1 MRPTPPPPSP
11 LTQAEHWFRI
21 LAETMP
27 VAIFVHRERL
37 LYVNPAAEELTGYSA
52 PEMMGMGFQDLAEP
66 LSVGGNGST
75 PPSQPEGDA
84 ELWKL
89 RRKDGEERWIR
100 LTSGYV
106 ELDWQ
111 PASLVTAFDVT
122 AQEQSAIALHDVQQ
136 RLAFA
141 QQAARSVTWEWDP
154 DTDALS
160 TSELIDQL
168 FGLPLHDQIS
178 SGSAFLELVHP
189 EDRPDLEAALLR
201 LLKADDEN
209 LSIDI
214 RCLSPRGEVRWL
226 AERAVAMRD
235 ADGRAQRIIGVAHDI
250 TERKIAES
258 ALFQEKERAFV
269 TLASIADGVIRTD
282 ARGIIDYLNPVA
294 QKLTGWTLEEAY
306 GRAAEVVYR
315 VVDEETGKKVLDP
328 VHHCLEERREVAFLG
343 QRLLVRRDW
352 SKFPIHD
359 SAAPI
364 RNQEGKVI
372 GSILV
377 FKDLTQVRRVEDEM
391 EHLASHDPLTG
402 LFNRREFER
411 QLRQTLQSRN
421 GRGGRHALCQLD
433 LDAFKLV
440 NETCGHTAGDQLI
453 RKIASVIEERV
464 RQQDVLARLGGDEF
478 GILFRDC
485 SPEEAEQRAKEISE
499 AIHSFRFHWG
509 GRTFTN
515 RVSGGLAPLSA
526 SHSGA
531 DALLSAADAACFVAK
546 DKGGGSIH
554 IYQPG
559 DREIAERYGE
569 MQWISRLQKALDEDR
584 FRLYHQIIKPLGG
597 SDSEPPLSELF
608 IRLIDED
615 GKLVYP
621 GAFIPAAERY
631 GLIPTIDRWVL
642 STALRQL
649 ADGRNCAL
657 AQNSRFAINL
667 SGLSLGAEGFLDF
680 VVEELDKTRIS
691 PERVF
696 FEITETA
703 AIANLPM
710 AMRFISVL
718 KGLGC
723 RFVLDDFGQG
733 LSSFGYLKNL
743 PLDFLKI
750 DGGFVREMV
759 ADPIQAALV
768 ASIHD
773 IGEVMGLRT
782 IAESVED
789 EATLEALQQIGV
801 DYVQGYLFQRPR
813 PLTEG
818 KEP

>member
-1 MRPTPPPPSP
+1 MRPSPP

-27 VAIFVHRERL
+27 VAIFVHREKL

-52 PEMMGMGFQDLAEP
+52 PELMGMGFQDLGEP
-66 LSVGGNGST
+66 LAISSNGPT
-75 PPSQPEGDA
+75 PPSGQEHEA
-84 ELWKL
+84 ELWKI

-100 LTSGYV
+100 LNSGYV

-122 AQEQSAIALHDVQQ
+122 AQKRSSLALDDVRQ
-136 RLAFA
+136 RLALA
-141 QQAARSVTWEWDP
+141 QQAARSVNWEWDP
-154 DTDALS
+154 DTDTLD

-168 FGLPLHDQIS
+168 FGLPLHDQIA
-178 SGSAFLELVHP
+178 SGSDFLELVHP
-189 EDRPDLEAALLR
+189 EDRPRLEQAIRR
-201 LLKADDEN
+201 LLKADEEN
-209 LSIDI
+209 LSVDI

-235 ADGRAQRIIGVAHDI
+235 PQGHVQRIIGVAHDI
-250 TERKIAES
+250 TERKIAEN

-282 ARGIIDYLNPVA
+282 ARGIVDFLNPVA

-306 GRAAEVVYR
+306 GQKAEAVYR
-315 VVDEETGKKVLDP
+315 VVDEETGNKVLDP
-328 VHHCLEERREVAFLG
+328 VHHCLAERREVAFLG
-343 QRLLVRRDW
+343 QRLLVHRDG
-352 SKFPIHD
+352 SKYPIHD

-364 RNQEGKVI
+364 RNQERKII
-372 GSILV
+372 GAILV
-377 FKDLTQVRRVEDEM
+377 FKDLTQVRRVEDKM

-402 LFNRREFER
+402 LINRHEFER
-411 QLRQTLQSRN
+411 QLRDTLQARDA
-421 GRGGRHALCQLD
+421 RGGRHALCQLD

-453 RKIASVIEERV
+453 RRIASVIEERV

-485 SPEEAEQRAKEISE
+485 SPAEAEQRAKEIGE

-526 SHSGA
+526 SHTGA

-546 DKGGGSIH
+546 EKGGGSIH
-554 IYQPG
+554 VYQPG

-584 FRLYHQIIKPLGG
+584 FRLYHQIIKPLDA
-597 SDSEPPLSELF
+597 SSSEPPLSELF
-608 IRLIDED
+608 VRLIDEK

-621 GAFIPAAERY
+621 RSFIPAAERY
-631 GLIPTIDRWVL
+631 GLIPSIDRWVL

-649 ADGRNCAL
+649 RTGGNTVL
-657 AQNSRFAINL
+657 AENSRFAINL

-680 VVEELDKTRIS
+680 VVEELGKTRVQ
-691 PERVF
+691 PGRVF
-696 FEITETA
+696 FEITETS

-718 KGLGC
+718 KGMGC

-733 LSSFGYLKNL
+733 LSSFSYLKNL
-743 PLDFLKI
+743 PLDYLKI

-759 ADPIQAALV
+759 ADPIHAALV
-768 ASIHD
+768 ESIHD

-789 EATLEALQQIGV
+789 EATLEALLQIGV
-801 DYVQGYLFQRPR
+801 DYVQGYLLQRPR
-813 PLTEG
+813 PLTKV

>member
-1 MRPTPPPPSP
+1 MRPTPPPSPS

-27 VAIFVHRERL
+27 VAIFVHRDKL
-37 LYVNPAAEELTGYSA
+37 LYVNPAAEALTGYSA
-52 PEMMGMGFQDLAEP
+52 PELMDMGLEDLVEP
-66 LSVGGNGST
+66 LSLSDNGSAA
-75 PPSQPEGDA
+75 PSQPSGEA
-84 ELWKL
+84 EVWKL
-89 RRKDGEERWIR
+89 QRKDGRERWIR

-111 PASLVTAFDVT
+111 PATLVTAFDVT
-122 AQEQSAIALHDVQQ
+122 AQEQSAIALHDVRQ

-154 DTDALS
+154 ESDDLD
-160 TSELIDQL
+160 TSELIDQV
-168 FGLPLHDQIS
+168 FGLSLHDQIET
-178 SGSAFLELVHP
+178 GGDFLDMVHP
-189 EDRPDLEAALLR
+189 EDRPNLERALLR
-201 LLKADDEN
+201 LLKAEDDN
-209 LSIDI
+209 LAIEI
-214 RCLSPRGEVRWL
+214 RCLSPRGEIRWL

-235 ADGRAQRIIGVAHDI
+235 EDGQVHRVIGVAHDI
-250 TERKIAES
+250 TERKIAEN

-306 GRAAEVVYR
+306 GQAAGDVYR

-343 QRLLVRRDW
+343 QRLLVRRDGGT
-352 SKFPIHD
+352 FPIHD

-364 RNQEGKVI
+364 RGQDGKVT

-377 FKDLTQVRRVEDEM
+377 FKDLTQVRRAEDEM

-402 LFNRREFER
+402 LINRREFER
-411 QLRQTLQSRN
+411 QLRQTLQARD
-421 GRGGRHALCQLD
+421 GRTGRHALCQLD

-485 SPEEAEQRAKEISE
+485 SPEEAEQRAKEIGD

-515 RVSGGLAPLSA
+515 RVSGGLAPLSS
-526 SHSGA
+526 SHAGA

-584 FRLYHQIIKPLGG
+584 FRLYHQIIKPLGT

-608 IRLIDED
+608 IRLIDEE

-621 GAFIPAAERY
+621 GSFIPAAERY

-642 STALRQL
+642 STALRL
-649 ADGRNCAL
+649 MAHGGNGVMA
-657 AQNSRFAINL
+657 AESRFAINL
-667 SGLSLGAEGFLDF
+667 SGLSLGADGFLDF
-680 VVEELDKTRIS
+680 VVDELDKTGIP

-696 FEITETA
+696 FEITETS

-718 KGLGC
+718 KGMGC

-768 ASIHD
+768 ASIHE

-789 EATLEALQQIGV
+789 EATLEALRQIGV

-813 PLTEG
+813 PLSEI
-818 KEP
+818 

>member
-1 MRPTPPPPSP
+1 MRPTPPPSPS

-21 LAETMP
+21 LAETLP
-27 VAIFVHRERL
+27 VAIFVHRDKL
-37 LYVNPAAEELTGYSA
+37 LYVNPAAEALTGYSA
-52 PEMMGMGFQDLAEP
+52 PELMDMGLQDLVEP
-66 LSVGGNGST
+66 LSVSGNGST
-75 PPSQPEGDA
+75 APSQPVGEADI
-84 ELWKL
+84 WRM
-89 RRKDGEERWIR
+89 RRKDGRERWIR

-111 PASLVTAFDVT
+111 PATLVTAYDVT
-122 AQEQSAIALHDVQQ
+122 AQEQSAIALHDVRQ

-154 DTDALS
+154 DSDDLD
-160 TSELIDQL
+160 TSELIDQV
-168 FGLPLHDQIS
+168 FGLSLRDQIE
-178 SGSAFLELVHP
+178 SGTDFLKLVHP
-189 EDRPDLEAALLR
+189 EDRPNLERALLR
-201 LLKADDEN
+201 LLRAEDEN
-209 LSIDI
+209 LEIEI

-226 AERAVAMRD
+226 AERAVAMRGE
-235 ADGRAQRIIGVAHDI
+235 DGHVHRVIGGAHDI
-250 TERKIAES
+250 TERKIAEN

-306 GRAAEVVYR
+306 GQAAGVVYR
-315 VVDEETGKKVLDP
+315 VIDEETGKKVLDP

-343 QRLLVRRDW
+343 QRLLVRRDG
-352 SKFPIHD
+352 STFPIHD

-364 RNQEGKVI
+364 RSQDGKVT

-377 FKDLTQVRRVEDEM
+377 FKDLTQVRRAEDEM

-402 LFNRREFER
+402 LINRREFER
-411 QLRQTLQSRN
+411 ELRQTLQAKD
-421 GRGGRHALCQLD
+421 GRGTKHALCQLD

-485 SPEEAEQRAKEISE
+485 SPEEAEQRAKEIGE

-515 RVSGGLAPLSA
+515 RVSGGLAPLST

-584 FRLYHQIIKPLGG
+584 FRLYHQIIKPLGA
-597 SDSEPPLSELF
+597 SESEPPLSELF
-608 IRLIDED
+608 IRLIDEE

-621 GAFIPAAERY
+621 GSFIPAAERY

-642 STALRQL
+642 RTALRLL
-649 ADGRNCAL
+649 ADGGNGAMP
-657 AQNSRFAINL
+657 ANSRFAINL
-667 SGLSLGAEGFLDF
+667 SGLSLGADGFLDF
-680 VVEELDKTRIS
+680 VVDELDRTRIP

-696 FEITETA
+696 FEITETS

-710 AMRFISVL
+710 AIRFISVL
-718 KGLGC
+718 KGMGC

-768 ASIHD
+768 ASIHE
-773 IGEVMGLRT
+773 IGAVMGLRT

-789 EATLEALQQIGV
+789 EATLEALRQIGV

-813 PLTEG
+813 PLSEN
-818 KEP
+818 

>member
-1 MRPTPPPPSP
+1 MRPSPPASPP

-27 VAIFVHRERL
+27 VAIFVHREKL

-52 PEMMGMGFQDLAEP
+52 PELMSMRFQDLGEP
-66 LSVGGNGST
+66 VPINRNGST
-75 PPSQPEGDA
+75 APSGHESEA

-89 RRKDGEERWIR
+89 RRKDGQERWIR
-100 LTSGYV
+100 LSSGYV

-111 PASLVTAFDVT
+111 PASLVTAFDATV
-122 AQEQSAIALHDVQQ
+122 QELSAIALHDVRQ
-136 RLAFA
+136 RLALA
-141 QQAARSVTWEWDP
+141 QQAARSVNWEWDP
-154 DTDALS
+154 NTDALD
-160 TSELIDQL
+160 TSELVDQL
-168 FGLPLHDQIS
+168 FGLSLHDQLA
-178 SGSAFLELVHP
+178 SGSNFLELVHP
-189 EDRPDLEAALLR
+189 EDLPSLERAIRR
-201 LLKADDEN
+201 LLKADDES
-209 LSIDI
+209 LSVDI

-235 ADGRAQRIIGVAHDI
+235 PEGRVQRIIGVAHDI
-250 TERKIAES
+250 TERKIAEN
-258 ALFQEKERAFV
+258 ALFQEKERALV

-282 ARGIIDYLNPVA
+282 ARGIVDYLNPVA
-294 QKLTGWTLEEAY
+294 QKLTGWALEEAY
-306 GRAAEVVYR
+306 GQTAESIYQ

-328 VHHCLEERREVAFLG
+328 VHHCLAEQREVSFLG
-343 QRLLVRRDW
+343 QRLLVRRDG
-352 SKFPIHD
+352 SNFPIHD
-359 SAAPI
+359 SATPI
-364 RNQEGKVI
+364 RNQENKVI
-372 GSILV
+372 GAILV
-377 FKDLTQVRRVEDEM
+377 FKDLTQVRRVESEM

-402 LFNRREFER
+402 LINRREFER
-411 QLRQTLQSRN
+411 QLRHTLQSHD

-440 NETCGHTAGDQLI
+440 NETCGHAAGDQLI

-464 RQQDVLARLGGDEF
+464 RQQDVLARLGGDVF
-478 GILFRDC
+478 GILFSDC
-485 SPEEAEQRAKEISE
+485 SPEEAEHRAKEIGD

-515 RVSGGLAPLSA
+515 RVSGGLAPLSS

-554 IYQPG
+554 IFQPG

-569 MQWISRLQKALDEDR
+569 MQWISRLHKALDENR
-584 FRLYHQIIKPLGG
+584 FRLYHQIIEPLAA
-597 SDSEPPLSELF
+597 SNSEPPLSELF
-608 IRLIDED
+608 VRLIDEE

-621 GAFIPAAERY
+621 GSFIPAAERY
-631 GLIPTIDRWVL
+631 GLIPSIDRWVL
-642 STALRQL
+642 STALRLL
-649 ADGRNCAL
+649 ADDSNTDIAE
-657 AQNSRFAINL
+657 NSRFAINL

-680 VVEELDKTRIS
+680 VVEELNRTEFP

-696 FEITETA
+696 FEVTETS

-710 AMRFISVL
+710 AVRFISVL
-718 KGLGC
+718 KGMGC

-789 EATLEALQQIGV
+789 EATLEALRQIGV
-801 DYVQGYLFQRPR
+801 DYAQGYFFQRPR
-813 PLTEG
+813 PLIKG
-818 KEP
+818 KNP

>member
-1 MRPTPPPPSP
+1 MRPSPPPSP
-11 LTQAEHWFRI
+11 SLTQAEHWFRI

-27 VAIFVHRERL
+27 VAIFVHREKL
-37 LYVNPAAEELTGYSA
+37 LYVNPAAEAMTGYSA
-52 PEMMGMGFQDLAEP
+52 PELMDMGLHDLAKP
-66 LSVGGNGST
+66 LSTSDNGST
-75 PPSQPEGDA
+75 ARSLPEDEA
-84 ELWKL
+84 EIWKL
-89 RRKDGEERWIR
+89 RRKDGQERWIR

-111 PASLVTAFDVT
+111 PATLVTAFDVT
-122 AQEQSAIALHDVQQ
+122 VQEQSAIALHDVRQ

-154 DTDALS
+154 DNDALT
-160 TSELIDQL
+160 TSELIDQV
-168 FGLPLHDQIS
+168 FGLPLHDQIT
-178 SGSAFLELVHP
+178 SGRGFLELVHP
-189 EDRPDLEAALLR
+189 EDQPSLEQALLR
-201 LLKADDEN
+201 LIKGEDEN
-209 LSIDI
+209 LSVDI
-214 RCLSPRGEVRWL
+214 RCLSPRGEIRWL
-226 AERAVAMRD
+226 AERAVAMRHPS
-235 ADGRAQRIIGVAHDI
+235 GRVQRVIGVAHDI
-250 TERKIAES
+250 TERKIAEN

-306 GRAAEVVYR
+306 GQEAEAVYR
-315 VVDEETGKKVLDP
+315 VVDEATGKKVLDP

-343 QRLLVRRDW
+343 QRLLVRRDG
-352 SKFPIHD
+352 STFPIHD

-402 LFNRREFER
+402 LINRREFER
-411 QLRQTLQSRN
+411 QLRQTLQARD
-421 GRGGRHALCQLD
+421 GLGGRHALCQLD

-453 RKIASVIEERV
+453 RKIASVIEDRV

-485 SPEEAEQRAKEISE
+485 PSEEAEKRAKEIGE

-515 RVSGGLAPLSA
+515 RVSGGLAPLST

-546 DKGGGSIH
+546 DKGGGTIH

-584 FRLYHQIIKPLGG
+584 FRLYHQIIKPLGA
-597 SDSEPPLSELF
+597 SNSEPPLSELF
-608 IRLIDED
+608 IRLIDEE

-621 GAFIPAAERY
+621 GSFIPAAERY

-642 STALRQL
+642 RTALHLL
-649 ADGRNCAL
+649 ADGGKTVIAD
-657 AQNSRFAINL
+657 NSRFAINL

-680 VVEELDKTRIS
+680 VVDELDKTRI
-691 PERVF
+691 PPDRVF
-696 FEITETA
+696 FEITETS
-703 AIANLPM
+703 AIANLPT

-718 KGLGC
+718 KGMGC

-768 ASIHD
+768 ASIHE
-773 IGEVMGLRT
+773 IGEVMGLGT

-789 EATLEALQQIGV
+789 EATLEALRQIGV

-813 PLTEG
+813 PLS
-818 KEP
+818 KS

>member
-1 MRPTPPPPSP
+1 MRPSPPPSPP

-27 VAIFVHRERL
+27 VAIFVHREKL
-37 LYVNPAAEELTGYSA
+37 LYVNPAAEQLTGYSA
-52 PEMMGMGFQDLAEP
+52 PELMGMGFQDLAEP
-66 LSVGGNGST
+66 IPRGGNGST
-75 PPSQPEGDA
+75 PPPALEDGA
-84 ELWKL
+84 ELWRL
-89 RRKDGEERWIR
+89 LRKDGQERWVR
-100 LTSGYV
+100 LTSAYV
-106 ELDWQ
+106 ELDWE

-122 AQEQSAIALHDVQQ
+122 VQEQSAIALHDAQQ
-136 RLAFA
+136 RLSFA
-141 QQAARSVTWEWDP
+141 QQAARSVTWEWNPESD
-154 DTDALS
+154 DLG
-160 TSELIDQL
+160 TSELVDQL
-168 FGLPLHDQIS
+168 FGLPLHSRIR
-178 SGSAFLELVHP
+178 SGSDFLEFVHP
-189 EDRPDLEAALLR
+189 EDRPRLERALLR
-201 LLKADDEN
+201 LLKAEDEN
-209 LSIDI
+209 LAIEI

-226 AERAVAMRD
+226 AERAVAMRSEN
-235 ADGRAQRIIGVAHDI
+235 GRVQRVIGVAQDI
-250 TERKIAES
+250 TERKIAEN

-306 GRAAEVVYR
+306 GQAAEVVYR

-328 VHHCLEERREVAFLG
+328 VHHCLDERREVAFLG
-343 QRLLVRRDW
+343 QRLLVRRDG
-352 SKFPIHD
+352 SRFPIHD

-402 LFNRREFER
+402 LINRREFER
-411 QLRQTLQSRN
+411 QLRQTLQERD
-421 GRGGRHALCQLD
+421 GREGRHALCQLD

-453 RKIASVIEERV
+453 RKIASVIEDQV
-464 RQQDVLARLGGDEF
+464 RQRDVLARLGGDEF

-485 SPEEAEQRAKEISE
+485 SPEEAEQRAKQIGE

-509 GRTFTN
+509 GRTFTS
-515 RVSGGLAPLSA
+515 RVSGGLAPLSS
-526 SHSGA
+526 SHSGS

-554 IYQPG
+554 VYQPG
-559 DREIAERYGE
+559 DHEIAERYGE
-569 MQWISRLQKALDEDR
+569 MQWISRLQRALDEDR
-584 FRLYHQIIKPLGG
+584 FRLYHQIIKPLGT

-608 IRLIDED
+608 IRLIDEE

-621 GAFIPAAERY
+621 GSFIPAAERY
-631 GLIPTIDRWVL
+631 GLIPSIDRWVL
-642 STALRQL
+642 RTALGQM
-649 ADGRNCAL
+649 AGGRNAVM
-657 AQNSRFAINL
+657 AENGRIAINL
-667 SGLSLGAEGFLDF
+667 SGLSLGADGFLDF
-680 VVEELDKTRIS
+680 VVEELHKAGVPPD
-691 PERVF
+691 RVF
-696 FEITETA
+696 FEITETS

-718 KGLGC
+718 KGMGC

-768 ASIHD
+768 ASIHE

-789 EATLEALQQIGV
+789 EATLDALRQIGV

-813 PLTEG
+813 PLSDI
-818 KEP
+818 

>member
-1 MRPTPPPPSP
+1 MRPSPPPSPP

-27 VAIFVHRERL
+27 VAIFVHREKL

-52 PEMMGMGFQDLAEP
+52 HELMSMGFQDLGEP
-66 LSVGGNGST
+66 LPVSRNAST
-75 PPSQPEGDA
+75 PSSGQEDDA
-84 ELWKL
+84 KLWKI
-89 RRKDGEERWIR
+89 RRKDGQERWIR

-111 PASLVTAFDVT
+111 PASLVTAFDAT
-122 AQEQSAIALHDVQQ
+122 AQELSAIALQDVRQ

-141 QQAARSVTWEWDP
+141 QQAARSVNWEWDP
-154 DTDALS
+154 DTDALD

-168 FGLPLHDQIS
+168 FGLSLHDQIA
-178 SGSAFLELVHP
+178 SGSDFLKLVHP
-189 EDRPDLEAALLR
+189 EDRPSLERAVRR
-201 LLKADDEN
+201 LLKADDES
-209 LSIDI
+209 LSVDI

-226 AERAVAMRD
+226 AERAIAMRD
-235 ADGRAQRIIGVAHDI
+235 PQGHVQRIIGVAHDI
-250 TERKIAES
+250 TERKIAEN
-258 ALFQEKERAFV
+258 ALFQEKERALV

-282 ARGIIDYLNPVA
+282 ARGIVDYLNPVA

-306 GRAAEVVYR
+306 GQTADAVYR

-328 VHHCLEERREVAFLG
+328 VHHCLAERREVAFLG
-343 QRLLVRRDW
+343 QRLLVRRDGIR
-352 SKFPIHD
+352 FPIDD

-364 RNQEGKVI
+364 RNQEGKVT
-372 GSILV
+372 GAILV

-402 LFNRREFER
+402 LINRREFER
-411 QLRQTLQSRN
+411 QLRHALQEHD
-421 GRGGRHALCQLD
+421 GRSGRHALCQLD

-464 RQQDVLARLGGDEF
+464 RQQDVLARLGGDVF
-478 GILFRDC
+478 GILFSDC
-485 SPEEAEQRAKEISE
+485 SPEEAEHRAKEISE

-515 RVSGGLAPLSA
+515 RVSGGLAPLSS

-559 DREIAERYGE
+559 DREIAKRYGE

-584 FRLYHQIIKPLGG
+584 FRLYHQIIKPLDT
-597 SDSEPPLSELF
+597 SNSEPPLSEIF
-608 IRLIDED
+608 IRLIDEE

-621 GAFIPAAERY
+621 GSFIPAAERY
-631 GLIPTIDRWVL
+631 GLIPSIDRWVL
-642 STALRQL
+642 STALRLL
-649 ADGRNCAL
+649 ADDGNTAIAR
-657 AQNSRFAINL
+657 NSRFAINL
-667 SGLSLGAEGFLDF
+667 SGLSLGAAGFLDF
-680 VVEELDKTRIS
+680 VVEELNKTRIS
-691 PERVF
+691 PDRVF
-696 FEITETA
+696 FEITETS

-710 AMRFISVL
+710 AVRFISVL
-718 KGLGC
+718 KGMGC

-789 EATLEALQQIGV
+789 EATLEALRQIGV

-818 KEP
+818 RKS

>member
-1 MRPTPPPPSP
+1 MRPSPPPSP
-11 LTQAEHWFRI
+11 SLTQAEHWFRI

-27 VAIFVHRERL
+27 VAIFVHREKL
-37 LYVNPAAEELTGYSA
+37 LYVNPAAEAMTGYSA
-52 PEMMGMGFQDLAEP
+52 AELMDMGLHDLAKP
-66 LSVGGNGST
+66 LSTSGNGST
-75 PPSQPEGDA
+75 ARSLSEDEA
-84 ELWKL
+84 EIWKL
-89 RRKDGEERWIR
+89 RRKDGQERWIR

-111 PASLVTAFDVT
+111 PATLVTAFDVT
-122 AQEQSAIALHDVQQ
+122 VQEQSAIALHDVRQ

-154 DTDALS
+154 DNDALT
-160 TSELIDQL
+160 TSELIDQV
-168 FGLPLHDQIS
+168 FGLPLHDQIT
-178 SGSAFLELVHP
+178 SGRGFLELVHP
-189 EDRPDLEAALLR
+189 EDQPSLEQALLR
-201 LLKADDEN
+201 LIKGEDEN
-209 LSIDI
+209 LSVDI
-214 RCLSPRGEVRWL
+214 RCLSPRGEIRWL

-235 ADGRAQRIIGVAHDI
+235 PSGRVQRVIGVAHDI
-250 TERKIAES
+250 TERKIAEN
-258 ALFQEKERAFV
+258 ALFQEKERALV

-306 GRAAEVVYR
+306 GQEAEAVYR

-343 QRLLVRRDW
+343 QRLLVRRDG
-352 SKFPIHD
+352 STFPIHD

-402 LFNRREFER
+402 LINRREFER
-411 QLRQTLQSRN
+411 QLRQTLQARD
-421 GRGGRHALCQLD
+421 GLGDRHALCQLD

-453 RKIASVIEERV
+453 RKIASVIEDRV

-485 SPEEAEQRAKEISE
+485 PAEEAEKRAKEIGE

-515 RVSGGLAPLSA
+515 RVSGGLAPLST

-546 DKGGGSIH
+546 DKGGGTIH

-584 FRLYHQIIKPLGG
+584 FRLYHQIIKPLDA
-597 SDSEPPLSELF
+597 SNSEPPWSELF
-608 IRLIDED
+608 IRLIDEE

-621 GAFIPAAERY
+621 GSFIPAAERY

-642 STALRQL
+642 RTALHLL
-649 ADGRNCAL
+649 ADGGNTVIAD
-657 AQNSRFAINL
+657 NSRFAINL

-680 VVEELDKTRIS
+680 VVDELDKTRI
-691 PERVF
+691 PPDRVF
-696 FEITETA
+696 FEITETS
-703 AIANLPM
+703 AIANLPT

-718 KGLGC
+718 KGMGC

-768 ASIHD
+768 ASIHE
-773 IGEVMGLRT
+773 IGEVMGLGT

-789 EATLEALQQIGV
+789 EATLEALRQIGV

-813 PLTEG
+813 PLS
-818 KEP
+818 KS

>member
-1 MRPTPPPPSP
+1 MRPSSPPSP
-11 LTQAEHWFRI
+11 SLTQAEHWFRI

-27 VAIFVHRERL
+27 VAIFVHREKL

-52 PEMMGMGFQDLAEP
+52 PELMDLGFPDLAEP
-66 LSVGGNGST
+66 VSTSGNGSA
-75 PPSQPEGDA
+75 PPSRTEGKQ

-111 PASLVTAFDVT
+111 PATLVTAFDVT
-122 AQEQSAIALHDVQQ
+122 AEEQTAIALHEVRQ

-141 QQAARSVTWEWDP
+141 QQVARSVTWEWNP
-154 DTDALS
+154 DTDTLS

-168 FGLPLHDQIS
+168 FGLSLHDQIQ
-178 SGSAFLELVHP
+178 SGSAFLEFVHP
-189 EDRPDLEAALLR
+189 DDRPSLERALVR
-201 LLKADDEN
+201 LLKGEDEN

-214 RCLSPRGEVRWL
+214 RCLSPHGDIRWL
-226 AERAVAMRD
+226 AERAVAVRD
-235 ADGRAQRIIGVAHDI
+235 DNGHVERVFGIAHDI

-282 ARGIIDYLNPVA
+282 ARGVVDYLNPVA

-306 GRAAEVVYR
+306 GQPAEQVYR
-315 VVDEETGKKVLDP
+315 VVDEKTGKKVIDP
-328 VHHCLEERREVAFLG
+328 VHHCLDEQREVAFFG
-343 QRLLVRRDW
+343 QRRLVRRDGL
-352 SKFPIHD
+352 KFPIHD

-364 RNQEGKVI
+364 RNQKGKII

-402 LFNRREFER
+402 LINRREFER
-411 QLRQTLQSRN
+411 QIRKTLQAPNRRAS
-421 GRGGRHALCQLD
+421 RHALCQLD

-453 RKIASVIEERV
+453 RKIASLIEERL
-464 RQQDVLARLGGDEF
+464 RHQDVLSRLGGDEF
-478 GILFRDC
+478 GILFREC
-485 SPEEAEQRAKEISE
+485 SPEEAELRAKEIGE
-499 AIHSFRFHWG
+499 AINSFRFHWG
-509 GRTFTN
+509 GRTFTS
-515 RVSGGLAPLSA
+515 RVSGGLAPLSSA
-526 SHSGA
+526 HSGA

-546 DKGGGSIH
+546 DKGGGTIH
-554 IYQPG
+554 IYEPG
-559 DREIAERYGE
+559 DREIAARYGE
-569 MQWISRLQKALDEDR
+569 MKWISRLQKALDENR
-584 FRLYHQIIKPLGG
+584 FRLYHQIIKPLGSG
-597 SDSEPPLSELF
+597 DYEPPLSELI
-608 IRLIDED
+608 IRLIDEE

-631 GLIPTIDRWVL
+631 GIIPKIDRWVL
-642 STALRQL
+642 RTALDQL
-649 ADGRNCAL
+649 ATGNNPMITAD
-657 AQNSRFAINL
+657 SRFTINV
-667 SGLSLGAEGFLDF
+667 SGLSLGAAGFLDY
-680 VVEELDKTRIS
+680 VVDEFDKTGIS
-691 PERVF
+691 PERIL
-696 FEITETA
+696 FEITETS
-703 AIANLPM
+703 AIANLQM

-718 KGLGC
+718 KGMGC
-723 RFVLDDFGQG
+723 RFVLDDFGRG

-743 PLDFLKI
+743 PLDYLKI

-768 ASIHD
+768 ASIHE
-773 IGEVMGLRT
+773 ISEVMGLRT

-789 EATLEALQQIGV
+789 EATLEALRQLGV

-813 PLTEG
+813 PLTPTS
-818 KEP
+818 EP

>member
-1 MRPTPPPPSP
+1 MRPSPP

-27 VAIFVHRERL
+27 VAIFVHREKL

-52 PEMMGMGFQDLAEP
+52 PELMGMGFQDLGEP
-66 LSVGGNGST
+66 LAISGNGPT
-75 PPSQPEGDA
+75 PPSGQEHEA
-84 ELWKL
+84 ELWKI
-89 RRKDGEERWIR
+89 RRKNGEERWIR
-100 LTSGYV
+100 LNSGYV

-122 AQEQSAIALHDVQQ
+122 AQERSSLALDEVRQ
-136 RLAFA
+136 RLALA
-141 QQAARSVTWEWDP
+141 QQAARSVNWEWDP
-154 DTDALS
+154 DTDTLD

-168 FGLPLHDQIS
+168 FGLPLHDQIA
-178 SGSAFLELVHP
+178 SGSDFLELVHP
-189 EDRPDLEAALLR
+189 EDRPRLEQAIRR
-201 LLKADDEN
+201 LLKADEEI
-209 LSIDI
+209 LSVDI

-235 ADGRAQRIIGVAHDI
+235 PQGHVQRIIGVAHDI
-250 TERKIAES
+250 TERKIAEN

-282 ARGIIDYLNPVA
+282 ARGIIDFLNPVA

-306 GRAAEVVYR
+306 GQKAEAVYR
-315 VVDEETGKKVLDP
+315 VVDEETGNKVLDP
-328 VHHCLEERREVAFLG
+328 VHHCLAERREVAFLG
-343 QRLLVRRDW
+343 QRLLVHRDG
-352 SKFPIHD
+352 SKYPIHD

-364 RNQEGKVI
+364 RNQERKII
-372 GSILV
+372 GAILV
-377 FKDLTQVRRVEDEM
+377 FKDLTQVRRVEDKM

-402 LFNRREFER
+402 LINRHEFER
-411 QLRQTLQSRN
+411 QLRHTLQARDA
-421 GRGGRHALCQLD
+421 RGGRHALCQLD

-453 RKIASVIEERV
+453 RRIASVIEERV

-485 SPEEAEQRAKEISE
+485 SPAEAEQRAKEIGE

-526 SHSGA
+526 SHTGA

-546 DKGGGSIH
+546 EKGGGSIH
-554 IYQPG
+554 VYQPG

-584 FRLYHQIIKPLGG
+584 FRLYHQIIKPLDA
-597 SDSEPPLSELF
+597 SSSEPPLSELF
-608 IRLIDED
+608 VRLIDEK

-621 GAFIPAAERY
+621 RSFIPAAERY
-631 GLIPTIDRWVL
+631 GLIPSIDRWVL

-649 ADGRNCAL
+649 RTGGNTVMAE
-657 AQNSRFAINL
+657 NSRFAINL

-680 VVEELDKTRIS
+680 VVEELGKTRVQ
-691 PERVF
+691 PGRVF
-696 FEITETA
+696 FEITETS

-718 KGLGC
+718 KGMGC

-733 LSSFGYLKNL
+733 LSSFSYLKNL
-743 PLDFLKI
+743 PLDYLKI

-768 ASIHD
+768 ESIHD

-789 EATLEALQQIGV
+789 EATLEALRQIGV
-801 DYVQGYLFQRPR
+801 DYVQGYLLQRPR
-813 PLTEG
+813 PLTEV

>member
-1 MRPTPPPPSP
+1 MRPSPPPSPP

-27 VAIFVHRERL
+27 VAIFVHREKL

-52 PEMMGMGFQDLAEP
+52 PELMSMSFRDLAEP
-66 LSVGGNGST
+66 ASTSGNGSA
-75 PPSQPEGDA
+75 PPSDSEGDA
-84 ELWKL
+84 PLWKI
-89 RRKDGEERWIR
+89 RRKDGQERWIR

-111 PASLVTAFDVT
+111 PATLVTAFDVT
-122 AQEQSAIALHDVQQ
+122 AQEQSASALHEVQQ
-136 RLAFA
+136 RLAFT
-141 QQAARSVTWEWDP
+141 QQAAGSVTWEWNQ

-168 FGLPLHDQIS
+168 FDLPLRDQLR
-178 SGSAFLELVHP
+178 SGGAFLELVHP
-189 EDRPDLEAALLR
+189 EDRPRLEQALVR
-201 LLKADDEN
+201 LLKAEDEN

-235 ADGRAQRIIGVAHDI
+235 AGGHVQRIIGVAHDI
-250 TERKIAES
+250 TERKITEN
-258 ALFQEKERAFV
+258 ALFQEKERALV
-269 TLASIADGVIRTD
+269 TLASITDGVIRTD

-306 GRAAEVVYR
+306 GQAAKAVYR
-315 VVDEETGKKVLDP
+315 VVDEDTGKKVLDP
-328 VHHCLEERREVAFLG
+328 VHHCLDEQREVAFLG
-343 QRLLVRRDW
+343 QRLLIHRDG

-364 RNQEGKVI
+364 RNQEGKVT

-377 FKDLTQVRRVEDEM
+377 FKDLTQVRRVEDKM

-402 LFNRREFER
+402 LINRREFER
-411 QLRQTLQSRN
+411 QLRQTLQAHD

-464 RQQDVLARLGGDEF
+464 RKKDVLARLGGDEF

-485 SPEEAEQRAKEISE
+485 SSREAERRAREIGE

-526 SHSGA
+526 AHSGA

-546 DKGGGSIH
+546 EKGGGSIH
-554 IYQPG
+554 VYQPG

-584 FRLYHQIIKPLGG
+584 FRLYHQIIKPLDVGN
-597 SDSEPPLSELF
+597 SEPPLSELF
-608 IRLIDED
+608 IRLIDEE

-631 GLIPTIDRWVL
+631 GLIPAIDRWVL
-642 STALRQL
+642 RTALRQL
-649 ADGRNCAL
+649 ANGRDPLIAHD
-657 AQNSRFAINL
+657 SRFAINL
-667 SGLSLGAEGFLDF
+667 SGLSLGAEGFLDY
-680 VVEELDKTRIS
+680 VVEELDKTRFS
-691 PERVF
+691 PDRIL

-703 AIANLPM
+703 AIANLPV

-718 KGLGC
+718 KGMGC

-768 ASIHD
+768 ASIHE
-773 IGEVMGLRT
+773 IGAVMGLRT
-782 IAESVED
+782 IAESVEN
-789 EATLEALQQIGV
+789 EATLEALRQIGV

-818 KEP
+818 KKP

>member
-1 MRPTPPPPSP
+1 MRPSPPPSP
-11 LTQAEHWFRI
+11 SLTQAEHWFRI

-27 VAIFVHRERL
+27 VAIFVHRQKL
-37 LYVNPAAEELTGYSA
+37 LYVNPAAEAMTGYSA
-52 PEMMGMGFQDLAEP
+52 AELMDMGLHDLAEP
-66 LSVGGNGST
+66 LSTSGNGFAARSL
-75 PPSQPEGDA
+75 PEDEA
-84 ELWKL
+84 EIWKL
-89 RRKDGEERWIR
+89 RRKDGQERWIR

-111 PASLVTAFDVT
+111 PATLVTAFDVT
-122 AQEQSAIALHDVQQ
+122 VQEQSAIALHDVRQ

-154 DTDALS
+154 DNDALT
-160 TSELIDQL
+160 TSELIDQV
-168 FGLPLHDQIS
+168 FGLPLHDQLT
-178 SGSAFLELVHP
+178 SGRDFLELVHP
-189 EDRPDLEAALLR
+189 EDQPRLKQALLH
-201 LLKADDEN
+201 LIKGEDEN
-209 LSIDI
+209 LSVDI
-214 RCLSPRGEVRWL
+214 RCLSPRGEIRWL

-235 ADGRAQRIIGVAHDI
+235 PSGRVQRVIGVAHDI
-250 TERKIAES
+250 TERKISES

-306 GRAAEVVYR
+306 GQEAEAVYR
-315 VVDEETGKKVLDP
+315 VVDEETSKKVLDP

-343 QRLLVRRDW
+343 QRLLVRRDG
-352 SKFPIHD
+352 STVPIHD

-364 RNQEGKVI
+364 RNQEGKVV

-377 FKDLTQVRRVEDEM
+377 FKDLTHVRRVEDEM

-402 LFNRREFER
+402 LINRREFEH
-411 QLRQTLQSRN
+411 QLRQTLQARD
-421 GRGGRHALCQLD
+421 GLGGRHALCQLD

-453 RKIASVIEERV
+453 RKIASVIEGRV
-464 RQQDVLARLGGDEF
+464 RQHDVLARLGGDEF

-485 SPEEAEQRAKEISE
+485 PAEEAEKRAKEIGE

-515 RVSGGLAPLSA
+515 RVSGGLAPLSP

-546 DKGGGSIH
+546 DKGGGTIH

-584 FRLYHQIIKPLGG
+584 FRLYHQIIKPLGA
-597 SDSEPPLSELF
+597 STSEPPLSELF
-608 IRLIDED
+608 IRLIDEE

-621 GAFIPAAERY
+621 GSFIPAAERY

-642 STALRQL
+642 RTALHLL
-649 ADGRNCAL
+649 ADSGKNVIAG
-657 AQNSRFAINL
+657 NSRFAINL
-667 SGLSLGAEGFLDF
+667 SGLSLGADGFLDF
-680 VVEELDKTRIS
+680 VVDELDKTRI
-691 PERVF
+691 PPDRVF
-696 FEITETA
+696 FEITETS
-703 AIANLPM
+703 AIANLPT

-718 KGLGC
+718 KGMGC

-768 ASIHD
+768 ASIHE

-782 IAESVED
+782 IAESVEN
-789 EATLEALQQIGV
+789 EATLEALRHIGV

-813 PLTEG
+813 PLSRS
-818 KEP
+818 

>member
-1 MRPTPPPPSP
+1 MRPSPPPSP
-11 LTQAEHWFRI
+11 SLTQAEHWFRI

-27 VAIFVHRERL
+27 VAIFVHREKL
-37 LYVNPAAEELTGYSA
+37 LYVNPAAEAMTGYSA
-52 PEMMGMGFQDLAEP
+52 AELMDMGLHDLAKP
-66 LSVGGNGST
+66 LSTSGNGSRAR
-75 PPSQPEGDA
+75 SLPEDEA
-84 ELWKL
+84 EIWKL
-89 RRKDGEERWIR
+89 RRKDGRERWIR

-111 PASLVTAFDVT
+111 PATLVTAFDVT
-122 AQEQSAIALHDVQQ
+122 VQEQSAIALHDVRQ

-154 DTDALS
+154 DNDALT
-160 TSELIDQL
+160 TSELIDQV
-168 FGLPLHDQIS
+168 FGLPLHDQIT
-178 SGSAFLELVHP
+178 SGRGFLELVHP
-189 EDRPDLEAALLR
+189 EDQPSLEQALLR
-201 LLKADDEN
+201 LIKGEDEN
-209 LSIDI
+209 LSVDI
-214 RCLSPRGEVRWL
+214 RCLSPRGEIRWL
-226 AERAVAMRD
+226 AERAVAMRHPS
-235 ADGRAQRIIGVAHDI
+235 GRVQRVIGVAHDI
-250 TERKIAES
+250 TERKIAEN

-306 GRAAEVVYR
+306 GQEAEAVYR
-315 VVDEETGKKVLDP
+315 VVDEATGKKVLDP

-343 QRLLVRRDW
+343 QRLLVRRDG
-352 SKFPIHD
+352 STFPIHD

-402 LFNRREFER
+402 LINRREFER
-411 QLRQTLQSRN
+411 QLRQTLQARD
-421 GRGGRHALCQLD
+421 GLGGRHALCQLD

-453 RKIASVIEERV
+453 RKIASVIEDRV

-478 GILFRDC
+478 GILFRNC
-485 SPEEAEQRAKEISE
+485 PAEEAEKRAKEIGE

-515 RVSGGLAPLSA
+515 RVSGGLAPLST

-546 DKGGGSIH
+546 DKGGGTIH

-584 FRLYHQIIKPLGG
+584 FRLYHQIIKPLGA
-597 SDSEPPLSELF
+597 SNSEPPLSELF
-608 IRLIDED
+608 IRLIDEE

-621 GAFIPAAERY
+621 GSFIPAAERY

-642 STALRQL
+642 RTALHLL
-649 ADGRNCAL
+649 ADGGNTVIAD
-657 AQNSRFAINL
+657 NSRFAINL

-680 VVEELDKTRIS
+680 VVDELDKTRI
-691 PERVF
+691 PPDRVF
-696 FEITETA
+696 FEITETS
-703 AIANLPM
+703 AIANLPT

-718 KGLGC
+718 KGMGC

-768 ASIHD
+768 ASIHE
-773 IGEVMGLRT
+773 IGEVMGLGT

-789 EATLEALQQIGV
+789 EATLEALRQIGV

-813 PLTEG
+813 PLS
-818 KEP
+818 KS

>member
-1 MRPTPPPPSP
+1 MRPSPPPSP
-11 LTQAEHWFRI
+11 SLTQAEHWFRI

-27 VAIFVHRERL
+27 VAIFVHREKL
-37 LYVNPAAEELTGYSA
+37 LYVNPAAEAMTGYSA
-52 PEMMGMGFQDLAEP
+52 AELMDMGLHDLAKP
-66 LSVGGNGST
+66 LSTSGNGSRAR
-75 PPSQPEGDA
+75 SLPEDEA
-84 ELWKL
+84 EIWKL
-89 RRKDGEERWIR
+89 RRKDGRERWIR

-111 PASLVTAFDVT
+111 PATLVTAFDVT
-122 AQEQSAIALHDVQQ
+122 VQEQSAIALHDVRQ

-154 DTDALS
+154 DNDALT
-160 TSELIDQL
+160 TSELIDQV
-168 FGLPLHDQIS
+168 FGLPLHDLIT
-178 SGSAFLELVHP
+178 SGRGFLELVHP
-189 EDRPDLEAALLR
+189 EDQPSLEQALLR
-201 LLKADDEN
+201 LIKGEDEN
-209 LSIDI
+209 LSVDI
-214 RCLSPRGEVRWL
+214 RCLSPRGEIRWL

-235 ADGRAQRIIGVAHDI
+235 PSGRVQRVIGVAHDI

-258 ALFQEKERAFV
+258 ALFQEKERALV

-306 GRAAEVVYR
+306 GQEAEAVYR

-328 VHHCLEERREVAFLG
+328 VHHCLEEHREVAFLG
-343 QRLLVRRDW
+343 QRLLVRRDG
-352 SKFPIHD
+352 STFPIHD

-402 LFNRREFER
+402 LINRREFER
-411 QLRQTLQSRN
+411 QLRQTLQARD
-421 GRGGRHALCQLD
+421 GLDDRHALCQLD

-453 RKIASVIEERV
+453 RKIASVIEDRV

-478 GILFRDC
+478 GILFRNC
-485 SPEEAEQRAKEISE
+485 PAEEAEKRAKEIGE

-515 RVSGGLAPLSA
+515 RVSGGLAPLST

-546 DKGGGSIH
+546 DKGGGTIH

-584 FRLYHQIIKPLGG
+584 FRLYHQIIKPLGA
-597 SDSEPPLSELF
+597 SDSEPPWSELF
-608 IRLIDED
+608 IRLIDEE

-621 GAFIPAAERY
+621 GSFIPAAERY

-642 STALRQL
+642 RTALHLL
-649 ADGRNCAL
+649 ADGGNTVIAD
-657 AQNSRFAINL
+657 NSRFAINL

-680 VVEELDKTRIS
+680 VVDELDKTRI
-691 PERVF
+691 PPDRVF
-696 FEITETA
+696 FEITETS
-703 AIANLPM
+703 AIANLPT

-718 KGLGC
+718 KGMGC

-768 ASIHD
+768 ASIHE
-773 IGEVMGLRT
+773 IGEVMGLGT

-789 EATLEALQQIGV
+789 EATLEALRQIGV

-813 PLTEG
+813 PLS
-818 KEP
+818 KS